1 MFQIL
6 QPRTQEIHTNGSAG
20 GHITS
25 PGTVSIMKRSKSDTN
40 LRTTPPKHKF
50 MVHHRHSS
58 TGDEIKGMSSSK
70 EQILPSHDEA
80 YENIDMPYGP
90 EGTFRIHHPGTEQFP
105 PSVVQRG
112 GSLDSNPKPSSRVE
126 KTTDVSTR
134 DGEVKKSMSKIFN
147 LGKSRRSKKSSAL
160 GESFLGV
167 EREMNMS
174 EQSGYTSSLDR
185 STELKAFNTE
195 PYNGNV
201 KMTLDLDH
209 VVDPDEIFLGD
220 PPDLYIHPTNLEPIP
235 SAKGSENLQLTT
247 SSASIAN
254 MENPVVECFVAS
266 TVLSGGQDQQVAASS
281 LAPSTYDGHEVTNVL
296 QVDPQKVLKQG
307 STRKVNV
314 VPSAL
319 T

>member
-40 LRTTPPKHKF
+40 LRSTPLKHKP

-58 TGDEIKGMSSSK
+58 TGDEIKGMTSSK

-105 PSVVQRG
+105 PPVVQRG
-112 GSLDSNPKPSSRVE
+112 GGLDSNPKPSSRVD
-126 KTTDVSTR
+126 KITDVSTK
-134 DGEVKKSMSKIFN
+134 DGEVKKSMLKIFN
-147 LGKSRRSKKSSAL
+147 LGKSRRPKKSSAL

-167 EREMNMS
+167 ERETNMS

-185 STELKAFNTE
+185 STELKVFNTE

-201 KMTLDLDH
+201 KMTLDLDD
-209 VVDPDEIFLGD
+209 VVDPDENFSSE
-220 PPDLYIHPTNLEPIP
+220 PPEVYVHPTNLEPIP
-235 SAKGSENLQLTT
+235 RAKGSENLQLTT
-247 SSASIAN
+247 SSVPIAN
-254 MENPVVECFVAS
+254 MENPIAEGFVAS
-266 TVLSGGQDQQVAASS
+266 TVLSRGQDPQVAASS
-281 LAPSTYDGHEVTNVL
+281 LVPSTYDGHEVTNVV
-296 QVDPQKVLKQG
+296 QADPQKVWKQG
-307 STRKVNV
+307 STHKVTV
-314 VPSAL
+314 VPSAF